1 MKKGQIMRELPMP
14 SARVLVPLLL
24 AASAA
29 GAQEPPDPARRLAE
43 LGITLPA
50 VSPPIANYVPW
61 VFSGNQLW
69 LAGHVPAATG
79 RLGADLTIG
88 EGYAAARETC
98 IRLLA
103 TMQAALEGDLSRVRR
118 IIRVTG
124 FVQATPEFTD
134 HPRVVNGC
142 SDLLVEVF
150 GDAGRHSRASLG
162 VASLPAGRAVE
173 LDLVAE
179 VRPPR

>member
-1 MKKGQIMRELPMP
+1 MRELPWR
-14 SARVLVPLLL
+14 SAGLLL
-24 AASAA
+24 SLLATAPASA
-29 GAQEPPDPARRLAE
+29 QERPDPARRLAE
-43 LGITLPA
+43 LGITLPSVA
-50 VSPPIANYVPW
+50 APIANYVPW

-69 LAGHVPAATG
+69 LAGHIPATTG
-79 RLGADLTIG
+79 RLGADLSIE

-98 IRLLA
+98 VRLIA
-103 TMQAALEGDLSRVRR
+103 TMHAALDGDLSRVRR

-150 GDAGRHSRASLG
+150 GDAGRHSRAALG

-179 VRPPR
+179 VGPP

>member
-1 MKKGQIMRELPMP
+1 MRELPLRT
-14 SARVLVPLLL
+14 AGLLL
-24 AASAA
+24 LPLFAAAPVW
-29 GAQEPPDPARRLAE
+29 AQARPDPAQRLAD
-43 LGITLPA
+43 LGISLPA
-50 VSPPIANYVPW
+50 VSAPIANYVPW
-61 VFSGNQLW
+61 VFSGSQLW
-69 LAGHVPAATG
+69 LAGHIPAVTG
-79 RLGADLTIG
+79 RLGADLTIDD
-88 EGYAAARETC
+88 GYAAARETC
-98 IRLLA
+98 VRLIA
-103 TMQAALEGDLSRVRR
+103 TMNAALEGDLSRVRR

-150 GDAGRHSRASLG
+150 GDAGRHSRAALG

-179 VRPPR
+179 VEPPR